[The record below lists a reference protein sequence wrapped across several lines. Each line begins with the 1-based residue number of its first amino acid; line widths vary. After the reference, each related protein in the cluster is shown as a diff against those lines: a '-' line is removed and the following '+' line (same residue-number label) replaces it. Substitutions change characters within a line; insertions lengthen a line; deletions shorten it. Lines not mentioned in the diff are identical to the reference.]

1 MAKRKWNNNQY
12 KNNYNEGEEKG
23 IMKSKIMVFF
33 DWVWRLFALNTFTA
47 ITSLAIITILPSFVA
62 CFRTLKECYENDEQH
77 IVRRYFEN
85 FVYCFKDTIGVG
97 ILFVVLF
104 ASLGYSFFYYFSMLD
119 ALRES
124 GSGEEWITIF
134 WLLFFISLFITMA
147 LTMVAIQLPIVV
159 TYFRLRFFDK
169 IRFSFYMAFKYFG
182 RTLAEML
189 VLMVWGA
196 FCFAIWH
203 YVPIVF
209 MFIFSIPLFAFYLLS
224 RKYYWGIANR
234 SGYEYQ
240 EDEFDITNK
249 TQNRETYEDE
259 SSEKEKELEKINKL

>member
-1 MAKRKWNNNQY
+1 MAKRNLNNNQY
-12 KNNYNEGEEKG
+12 KNNYNGEEEKG

-33 DWVWRLFALNTFTA
+33 DWVWRLFALNTFT
-47 ITSLAIITILPSFVA
+47 IVTSLGIITILTSFVA

-77 IVRRYFEN
+77 ITKRYFEN
-85 FVYCFKDTIGVG
+85 FVFCFKDTIGVG

-104 ASLGYSFFYYFSMLD
+104 ASLGYSFFYYFAMLD

-134 WLLFFISLFITMA
+134 WLLFFISVFIAIA
-147 LTMVAIQLPIVV
+147 LTMVFIQLPIVV

-169 IRFSFYMAFKYFG
+169 IRFSFYMSFKYFG
-182 RTLAEML
+182 GTLAEML
-189 VLMVWGA
+189 VLLIWGA
-196 FCFAIWH
+196 FCFTIWH

-209 MFIFSIPLFAFYLLS
+209 MFIFSIPLFAFYLIS

-234 SGYEYQ
+234 SGYEYE
-240 EDEFDITNK
+240 EDEFDIKNK
-249 TQNRETYEDE
+249 KVNRETYEDKVD
-259 SSEKEKELEKINKL
+259 SEKEN